1 MFKSPYD
8 WDDIRVFLSVYER
21 RSFSAA
27 ARELGMSQPT
37 VGRRI
42 KSLENG
48 LKNRLFERLSEGLS
62 PTEAG
67 VMLASK
73 AFPMAEAAETLDRQS
88 TLLAAD
94 SVGTVRVSMN
104 EQTGMLLAKYV
115 HRIRKALPRIELEL
129 ITTHVEASLSRREA
143 DLVIRFCKPKQGNLF
158 TQKLSDM
165 PFAVFTS
172 KNSDIAPLSQGSDLE
187 DWLGQK
193 NLPWIGWD
201 EEHSYQPDATWMRST
216 LQTVVPTIRISNAMM
231 MQMVLR
237 ENLGVGLLPSAA
249 GDHDPQLKRLTPD
262 IPGLISNL
270 HLIVHGD
277 LRFVPAI
284 RSVMNELLTIFRI
297 IQTSH

>member
-1 MFKSPYD
+1 MLKSPYD
-8 WDDIRVFLSVYER
+8 WDDIRVFLSVYEM

-27 ARELGMSQPT
+27 ARELGISQPT

-42 KSLENG
+42 KSLEDG

-73 AFPMAEAAETLDRQS
+73 AFPMAEAAETLNRQS

-104 EQTGMLLAKYV
+104 EQAGMLLSKHV
-115 HRIRKALPRIELEL
+115 HHIRKTLPGIELEL

-143 DLVIRFCKPKQGNLF
+143 DLLIRFCKPKQGNLY
-158 TQKLSDM
+158 TQKLTEM
-165 PFAVFTS
+165 PFAVFAS
-172 KNSDIAPLSQGSDLE
+172 RASDVAPLPQEEDLGA
-187 DWLGQK
+187 WLWQK
-193 NLPWIGWD
+193 DLPWVGWD
-201 EEHSYQPDATWMRST
+201 EEHAYQPDATWMRST
-216 LQTVVPTIRISNAMM
+216 LKMVTPVIRINHAMM
-231 MQMVLR
+231 MQTMLR

-249 GDHDPQLKRLTPD
+249 GDHDIQLKRLTPD
-262 IPGLISNL
+262 IPGLVSNL
-270 HLIVHGD
+270 YLIVHGD

-284 RSVMNELLTIFRI
+284 RSVMNELLKIFKTAHVI
-297 IQTSH
+297 N